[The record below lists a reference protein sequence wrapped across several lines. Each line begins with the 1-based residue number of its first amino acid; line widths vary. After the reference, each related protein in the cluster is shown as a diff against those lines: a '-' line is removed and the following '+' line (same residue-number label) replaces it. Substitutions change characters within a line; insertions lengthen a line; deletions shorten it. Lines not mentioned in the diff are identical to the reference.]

1 VSSFVFMKLL
11 ETQASRYDL
20 GMRMLSTGRIQR
32 LYAEIAAHVPE
43 RGDILDVGCGTGGVT
58 AALLTEGEGRRE
70 GRRVTGVDRSPQML
84 AVAETK
90 LADPL
95 AAGRLRLRRVA
106 ITGLERE
113 FPAESFD
120 AVVCCLVLSE
130 LSATEEAYALDVFCR
145 LLRPGGTLVL
155 ADEVTPDSPVRRW
168 LYRAGRWPMAALTY
182 LVTQT
187 STHATRELDR
197 KLIDRGLETVQ
208 VAHRQGQS
216 FQIVTGRK
224 PAWRLQPQP

>member
-1 VSSFVFMKLL
+1 MKLL

-20 GMRMLSTGRIQR
+20 GMRMLSIGRIQR
-32 LYAEIAAHVPE
+32 LYAEVAAHVPE
-43 RGDILDVGCGTGGVT
+43 QGDILDVGCGTGGVT
-58 AALLTEGEGRRE
+58 AALLTEGLTEGRQ
-70 GRRVTGVDRSPQML
+70 VTGVDRSPQML

-90 LADPL
+90 LAEPV
-95 AAGRLRLRRVA
+95 AAGRLRLRQVP

-130 LSATEEAYALDVFCR
+130 LSATEESYALDVFCR

-168 LYRAGRWPMAALTY
+168 LYRVGRWPMAALTY
-182 LVTQT
+182 VVTQT
-187 STHATRELDR
+187 GTHATRELDR
-197 KLIDRGLETVQ
+197 KLTDRGLETVR

>member
-1 VSSFVFMKLL
+1 MSSFVFMKLL

-32 LYAEIAAHVPE
+32 LYAEIAAHVPAQ
-43 RGDILDVGCGTGGVT
+43 GDILDVGCGTGGVT
-58 AALLTEGEGRRE
+58 AALATP

-90 LADPL
+90 LADPV
-95 AAGRLRLRRVA
+95 ADGRVRLRQVA

-113 FPAESFD
+113 FRPESYD

-130 LSATEEAYALDVFCR
+130 LSATEESYALDVFCR

-155 ADEVTPDSPVRRW
+155 GDEVTPGSPVRRW

-197 KLIDRGLETVQ
+197 KLTDRGLEAVR

>member
-1 VSSFVFMKLL
+1 MSSFVFMKLL

-32 LYAEIAAHVPE
+32 LYAEVAAQVPE
-43 RGDILDVGCGTGGVT
+43 QGEVLDVGCGTGGVT
-58 AALLTEGEGRRE
+58 AALLTS
-70 GRRVTGVDRSPQML
+70 GRRVTGVDRSAQML
-84 AVAETK
+84 SVAEDK
-90 LADPL
+90 LAAPIAD
-95 AAGRLRLRRVA
+95 GRLRLRQAA

-130 LSATEEAYALDVFCR
+130 LSATEERYALDVFCR

-155 ADEVTPDSPVRRW
+155 ADEVTPTSLPRRW
-168 LYRAGRWPMAALTY
+168 LYRVGRWPMAVVTY

-187 STHATRELDR
+187 STHATTGLDR
-197 KLIDRGLETVQ
+197 KLIDRGLEGVA

>member
-1 VSSFVFMKLL
+1 MSSFVFMKLL

-32 LYAEIAAHVPE
+32 LYTEVAAHVPE
-43 RGDILDVGCGTGGVT
+43 QGDILDVGCGTGGVT
-58 AALLTEGEGRRE
+58 AALLTEGRH
-70 GRRVTGVDRSPQML
+70 VTGVDRSPQML
-84 AVAETK
+84 AIAETK
-90 LADPL
+90 LAEPL
-95 AAGRLRLRRVA
+95 AAGRLRLRQVP
-106 ITGLERE
+106 ITGMERE
-113 FPAESFD
+113 FRPESFD

-130 LSATEEAYALDVFCR
+130 LSATEESYALDVFCR

-155 ADEVTPDSPVRRW
+155 ADEVTPNSPARRW
-168 LYRAGRWPMAALTY
+168 LYRAGRWPMAAVTY

-197 KLIDRGLETVQ
+197 KLTDRGLDTVQ

>member
-1 VSSFVFMKLL
+1 MKLL

-20 GMRMLSTGRIQR
+20 GMRMLSTGRIQG

-43 RGDILDVGCGTGGVT
+43 QGDILDVGCGTGGVT
-58 AALLTEGEGRRE
+58 AALLTE

-90 LADPL
+90 LADPV
-95 AAGRLRLRRVA
+95 AAGRLRLRQVA

-113 FPAESFD
+113 FRPESFD

-130 LSATEEAYALDVFCR
+130 LSATEESYALDVFCR

-168 LYRAGRWPMAALTY
+168 LYRAGRWPMAAVTY

-187 STHATRELDR
+187 STHATGELDR
-197 KLIDRGLETVQ
+197 KLIDRDLETVQ
-208 VAHRQGQS
+208 VAHRQGRS